1 MIRIGDLAAKTGVS
15 TRALRYYEEQGLL
28 PAARTGGGQRF
39 YPEAAVDRVGL
50 IQDLFAA
57 GLSSRSLSVLLPCVD
72 AQEAT
77 DEAMTLLRTER
88 DRIDRQIRELITTRD
103 RLDQVI
109 EECAGASPATCGH
122 LVYPP
127 VAQTVRA

>member
-1 MIRIGDLAAKTGVS
+1 MRIGDLAAKTGVS

-39 YPEAAVDRVGL
+39 YPAAAVDRVGL
-50 IQDLFAA
+50 IQGLFAA
-57 GLSSRSLSVLLPCVD
+57 GLTSRSLNVLLPCVD

-88 DRIDRQIRELITTRD
+88 DRIDRQIQELITTRD
-103 RLDQVI
+103 RLDAVI
-109 EECAGASPATCGH
+109 VECTTASPATCGH
-122 LVYPP
+122 LVYPSAAHATP
-127 VAQTVRA
+127 A